1 MRDIL
6 LQILG
11 AIKGLAPAGSV
22 AADPDSR
29 AVSQEEPV
37 PEEPVKEEPKE
48 ESEAP
53 VEEAPAEEKKSTR
66 RTSK

>member
-6 LQILG
+6 LQILA
-11 AIKGLAPAGSV
+11 AIKELAPAASV

-29 AVSQEEPV
+29 AVSQEELV
-37 PEEPVKEEPKE
+37 PEEPVKEETKE
-48 ESEAP
+48 ELETP